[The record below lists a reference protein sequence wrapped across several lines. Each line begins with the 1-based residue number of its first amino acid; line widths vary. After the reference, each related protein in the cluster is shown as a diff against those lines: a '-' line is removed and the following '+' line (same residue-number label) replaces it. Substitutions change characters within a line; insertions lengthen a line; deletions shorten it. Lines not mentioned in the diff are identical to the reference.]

1 MDLVIGTEL
10 NERVIYQA
18 TKNIFNGQYAKLR
31 DRGVVRASINNH
43 LQRGSLVQQVVTR
56 HGFDAVSREVLKLL
70 SDKVYEST
78 SIARQ
83 RFPDLFEPSTA
94 QNTARTQLEEEATR
108 TEQAALKGIEETH
121 SDDNQDIRD
130 LQAATTAVH
139 DASDSTASDIAGSSL
154 LFPVYLPFPTEHL
167 LMEKL
172 QKVLETACYE
182 YGVRELSSI
191 MQHRDW
197 DCPESV
203 ELNQWAELLGHEGNL
218 KRQGTGKALKELLRS
233 IAQIRHTAVHR
244 LRTNSRGLEQFLADA
259 EDLARILGDNIY
271 TQVISQMRIDAQ
283 STLTELAQNKQFIQL
298 QLEMAQEE
306 IAKQRAELD
315 QKEQEN
321 LRRTERE
328 DKRYRAMA
336 GQRLQQALNLVGNFA
351 IAPESENMALDGMGG
366 DDVYPVSDD
375 DSNLDHAEQFE
386 DCSES

>member
-31 DRGVVRASINNH
+31 DRGVV
-43 LQRGSLVQQVVTR
+43 
-56 HGFDAVSREVLKLL
+56 
-70 SDKVYEST
+70 YEST
-78 SIARQ
+78 PIARQ

-94 QNTARTQLEEEATR
+94 QNIARTQLEAEATR

-121 SDDNQDIRD
+121 SDDNQDIHD

-191 MQHRDW
+191 VQHRDW
-197 DCPESV
+197 DCSESV

-218 KRQGTGKALKELLRS
+218 KRLGTGKARKELLRS

-259 EDLARILGDNIY
+259 EDLARILGVNIY
-271 TQVISQMRIDAQ
+271 TQVISQMRIEAQ

-298 QLEMAQEE
+298 QLEKAQEE

-321 LRRTERE
+321 LRRMERE

>member
-10 NERVIYQA
+10 SERVIYQA

-78 SIARQ
+78 PIARQ

-94 QNTARTQLEEEATR
+94 QNTARTQLEAEATR

-130 LQAATTAVH
+130 LQALQATLLAVH
-139 DASDSTASDIAGSSL
+139 
-154 LFPVYLPFPTEHL
+154 F
-167 LMEKL
+167 
-172 QKVLETACYE
+172 LETACYE

-191 MQHRDW
+191 VQHRDW

-271 TQVISQMRIDAQ
+271 TQVISQMRLDAQ
-283 STLTELAQNKQFIQL
+283 STLRELAQNKQFIQL
-298 QLEMAQEE
+298 QLEEAQEE

-321 LRRTERE
+321 LRRMERE

-351 IAPESENMALDGMGG
+351 IAPESENMALSGMGR

>member
-18 TKNIFNGQYAKLR
+18 TKNIFN
-31 DRGVVRASINNH
+31 
-43 LQRGSLVQQVVTR
+43 VVTR

-78 SIARQ
+78 PIARQ

-94 QNTARTQLEEEATR
+94 QNTARTQLEAETTR
-108 TEQAALKGIEETH
+108 TEQAALKGIEKTH

-139 DASDSTASDIAGSSL
+139 
-154 LFPVYLPFPTEHL
+154 VYLPFPTEHL

-191 MQHRDW
+191 VQHRDW

-218 KRQGTGKALKELLRS
+218 KRQGTGKALNELLRS

-271 TQVISQMRIDAQ
+271 TQVISQMRLDAQ
-283 STLTELAQNKQFIQL
+283 STLRELAQNKQFIQL
-298 QLEMAQEE
+298 QLEEAQEE

-321 LRRTERE
+321 LRRMERE

-351 IAPESENMALDGMGG
+351 IAPESENMALSGMGR

>member
-1 MDLVIGTEL
+1 
-10 NERVIYQA
+10 
-18 TKNIFNGQYAKLR
+18 
-31 DRGVVRASINNH
+31 
-43 LQRGSLVQQVVTR
+43 
-56 HGFDAVSREVLKLL
+56 
-70 SDKVYEST
+70 
-78 SIARQ
+78 
-83 RFPDLFEPSTA
+83 
-94 QNTARTQLEEEATR
+94 
-108 TEQAALKGIEETH
+108 
-121 SDDNQDIRD
+121 
-130 LQAATTAVH
+130 
-139 DASDSTASDIAGSSL
+139 
-154 LFPVYLPFPTEHL
+154 
-167 LMEKL
+167 MEKL

-191 MQHRDW
+191 VQHRDW

-203 ELNQWAELLGHEGNL
+203 KLNQWAELLGHEGNL

-298 QLEMAQEE
+298 QLEKAQEE

-321 LRRTERE
+321 LRRMERE

>member
-78 SIARQ
+78 PIARQ

-94 QNTARTQLEEEATR
+94 QNTARTQLEAEATR

-121 SDDNQDIRD
+121 SDDNQDIRH

-172 QKVLETACYE
+172 
-182 YGVRELSSI
+182 
-191 MQHRDW
+191 
-197 DCPESV
+197 
-203 ELNQWAELLGHEGNL
+203 
-218 KRQGTGKALKELLRS
+218 
-233 IAQIRHTAVHR
+233 
-244 LRTNSRGLEQFLADA
+244 
-259 EDLARILGDNIY
+259 
-271 TQVISQMRIDAQ
+271 
-283 STLTELAQNKQFIQL
+283 
-298 QLEMAQEE
+298 
-306 IAKQRAELD
+306 
-315 QKEQEN
+315 
-321 LRRTERE
+321 
-328 DKRYRAMA
+328 
-336 GQRLQQALNLVGNFA
+336 
-351 IAPESENMALDGMGG
+351 
-366 DDVYPVSDD
+366 
-375 DSNLDHAEQFE
+375 
-386 DCSES
+386 

>member
-1 MDLVIGTEL
+1 
-10 NERVIYQA
+10 
-18 TKNIFNGQYAKLR
+18 
-31 DRGVVRASINNH
+31 
-43 LQRGSLVQQVVTR
+43 
-56 HGFDAVSREVLKLL
+56 
-70 SDKVYEST
+70 
-78 SIARQ
+78 
-83 RFPDLFEPSTA
+83 
-94 QNTARTQLEEEATR
+94 
-108 TEQAALKGIEETH
+108 
-121 SDDNQDIRD
+121 
-130 LQAATTAVH
+130 
-139 DASDSTASDIAGSSL
+139 
-154 LFPVYLPFPTEHL
+154 
-167 LMEKL
+167 
-172 QKVLETACYE
+172 
-182 YGVRELSSI
+182 

-197 DCPESV
+197 DCSESV
-203 ELNQWAELLGHEGNL
+203 ELNQWAELLRHEGNL

-244 LRTNSRGLEQFLADA
+244 LRTNLRGLEQFLADA
-259 EDLARILGDNIY
+259 EDLARILGVNIY

-298 QLEMAQEE
+298 QLEKAQEE

-321 LRRTERE
+321 LRRMERE